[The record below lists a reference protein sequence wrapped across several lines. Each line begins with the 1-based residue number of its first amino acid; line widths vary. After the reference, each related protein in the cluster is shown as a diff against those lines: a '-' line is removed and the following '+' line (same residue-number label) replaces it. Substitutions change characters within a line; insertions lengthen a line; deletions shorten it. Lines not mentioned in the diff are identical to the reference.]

1 MISTT
6 NNAKKNNDLMQK
18 INVCQYYIN
27 ISSQYS
33 QNISTIS
40 FINNVKIK

>member
-6 NNAKKNNDLMQK
+6 SNAKKKKLIQK
-18 INVCQYYIN
+18 INVCQYYVN
-27 ISSQYS
+27 LSSQYS